1 MPVTLESLLI
11 GTKGIIISK
20 YTFLQQQTHQLLVIM
35 VPKHRQI
42 SITKLTL
49 KYVIL
54 KR

>member
-1 MPVTLESLLI
+1 MTVILESLLI

-20 YTFLQQQTHQLLVIM
+20 YAFMQQQIHQLLVIM
-35 VPKHRQI
+35 VPKHWQI
-42 SITKLTL
+42 HITGI